1 MEGAGR
7 IVLIQIDELEVV
19 EAVNQTLVGHPPTQE
34 HAILGLKAHRV
45 TTMQF
50 L

>member
-34 HAILGLKAHRV
+34 HPVLGLKAHRV
-45 TTMQF
+45 TTMQ
-50 L
+50 LL